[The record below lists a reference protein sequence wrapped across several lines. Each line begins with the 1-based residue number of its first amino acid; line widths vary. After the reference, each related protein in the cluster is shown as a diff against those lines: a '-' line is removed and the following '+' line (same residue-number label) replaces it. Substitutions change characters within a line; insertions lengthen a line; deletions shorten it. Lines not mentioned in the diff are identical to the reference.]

1 MQKLQ
6 VTNGVIKKYYIVGVK
21 RIIYLFFWIA
31 FVCNISIYL
40 CQNLERVVFQQ
51 TVTFST
57 FIVFTHHDCL
67 ILVNV
72 HLMTRSAA
80 QNIKVTVGPI
90 PKIDNDRHVNT
101 VKI

>member
-6 VTNGVIKKYYIVGVK
+6 VTNGVIKKYYIVG
-21 RIIYLFFWIA
+21 ITDNLLIFLDLIFLQYNSYI
-31 FVCNISIYL
+31 
-40 CQNLERVVFQQ
+40 CQNFERVSFQQ
-51 TVTFST
+51 TIALST
-57 FIVFTHHDCL
+57 FIVFTHYDCL

-80 QNIKVTVGPI
+80 QNVLPI
-90 PKIDNDRHVNT
+90 TKFDNDRHVKT